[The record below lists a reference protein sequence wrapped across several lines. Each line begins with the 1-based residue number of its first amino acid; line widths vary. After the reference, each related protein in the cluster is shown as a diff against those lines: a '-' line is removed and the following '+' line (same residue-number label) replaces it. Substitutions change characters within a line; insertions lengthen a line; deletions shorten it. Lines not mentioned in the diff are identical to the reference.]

1 MKYITLVLL
10 VLFSFAS
17 GCDLRQR
24 EDELQKRE
32 AALNQ
37 KEQELL
43 LREKA
48 LQQKDSDLAK
58 REQFFD
64 STRRDTARL
73 VNPALTGEWNVQ
85 MTCTETTCAGSAVGD
100 TKNERWDISYQASA
114 LVAKAKTN
122 DQLARVY
129 TGYYTGSA
137 VELMNNGLP
146 SDSLSKT
153 KMIVRLQTV
162 DETHLEGEREIV
174 RENECRIVYAVKMEK
189 L

>member
-1 MKYITLVLL
+1 MKSITLFLL
-10 VLFSFAS
+10 VLFSFSS

-43 LREKA
+43 LREKT
-48 LQQKDSDLAK
+48 LQQKETDLAK

-64 STRRDTARL
+64 STSKDTARL
-73 VNPALTGEWNVQ
+73 VNTALTGEWDVQ
-85 MTCTETTCAGSAVGD
+85 MSCTETTCAGSAVGD
-100 TKNERWDISYQASA
+100 TKNERWDISYTANT

-129 TGYYTGSA
+129 TGFYTGSN
-137 VELMNNGLP
+137 VELTNNGLP
-146 SDSLSKT
+146 SDTLAKT
-153 KMIVRLQTV
+153 KMTVRLQTI
-162 DETHLEGEREIV
+162 DDTHMEGQREIV
-174 RENECRIVYAVKMEK
+174 RNNDCRIVYAVKMQK